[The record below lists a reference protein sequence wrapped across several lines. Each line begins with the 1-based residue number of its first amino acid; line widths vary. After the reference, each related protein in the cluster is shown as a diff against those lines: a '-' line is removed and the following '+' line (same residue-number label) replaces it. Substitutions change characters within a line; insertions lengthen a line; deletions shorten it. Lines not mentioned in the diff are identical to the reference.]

1 MSDYYG
7 DNTRW
12 FIATVVNSNPPLGY
26 EGRVKIRIHG
36 LHSIDTIDI
45 PEDHLPWAQCVI
57 PVTEG
62 GVSGIGKIVPR
73 VLPDALVFGFF
84 MDGKDS
90 QIPLIFGSLPKSI
103 EMQSQVQE
111 ENEQKF
117 TSNNISLTD
126 IALVEDSNSLNDAP
140 GKLSRL
146 DYPNIIK
153 HRKLLTVQF
162 FQNQGYDYKPSIAI
176 AESLSRKGFISG
188 FRGSNPKT
196 GGFGLVSWKNKRFT
210 ELKKF
215 SSKYK
220 LFTTQL
226 EYIAHELNTNKKSV
240 QQNIKSSESLFG
252 KKGSIY
258 IFAKDYM
265 KLSEEELDNLLNEE
279 SGRGS

>member
-1 MSDYYG
+1 MLEYYG

-12 FIATVVNSNPPLGY
+12 FIATVVNSTPPVGY

-36 LHSIDTIDI
+36 LHSADTIDI

-73 VLPDALVFGFF
+73 VLPEALVFGFF

-196 GGFGLVSWKNKRFT
+196 GGFGLASWKNERFT
-210 ELKKF
+210 KLKKF
-215 SSKYK
+215 SSRYR

-226 EYIAHELNTNKKSV
+226 EFILYELNTNYKGV
-240 QQNIKSSESLFG
+240 QNEVKSSESLYG
-252 KKGSIY
+252 AKGSIY

-265 KLSEEELDNLLNEE
+265 KLSKEELDNLLTSDPEE
-279 SGRGS
+279 Y

>member
-1 MSDYYG
+1 MLEYYG

-12 FIATVVNSNPPLGY
+12 FIATVVNSTPPVGY

-36 LHSIDTIDI
+36 LHSADTIDI

-73 VLPDALVFGFF
+73 VLPEALVFGFF

-103 EMQSQVQE
+103 EKQSEVQKNIE
-111 ENEQKF
+111 HKF
-117 TSNNISLTD
+117 NSVKLTD
-126 IALVEDSNSLNDAP
+126 YVLVEDSNTLNSEE
-140 GKLSRL
+140 GNLNKL

-153 HRKLLTVQF
+153 HRKLYTIEF
-162 FQNQGYDYKPSIAI
+162 FTNNGYSYKSSIAI
-176 AESLSRKGFISG
+176 TENLSRKGFISG

-196 GGFGLVSWKNKRFT
+196 GGFGLASWKNERFT
-210 ELKKF
+210 KLKKF
-215 SSKYK
+215 SSRYR

-226 EYIAHELNTNKKSV
+226 EFILYELNTNYKGV
-240 QQNIKSSESLFG
+240 QNEVKSSESLYG
-252 KKGSIY
+252 AKGSIY

-265 KLSEEELDNLLNEE
+265 KLSKEELDNLLTSDPEE
-279 SGRGS
+279 Y